1 MPNKSPEETAL
12 EAPLRHSGKNE
23 SSNVIPQI
31 PPQPDDELPT
41 NICQSQQLGL
51 VPKECLS
58 GDNERPLLHVD
69 AFGRKSSYSLQP
81 MKYSVMFILM
91 VELLERFSFYGY
103 YYTLTLYLTGAYN
116 EDWNAEFTSV
126 KAASFVSL
134 STMVAYTTPFVGA
147 ILADVVWG
155 DYKSILFG
163 LFCFYVP
170 GVTIMTLTSVPGLFG
185 EEFNESLLTLALVV
199 LWPLG

>member
-1 MPNKSPEETAL
+1 M
-12 EAPLRHSGKNE
+12 
-23 SSNVIPQI
+23 
-31 PPQPDDELPT
+31 
-41 NICQSQQLGL
+41 

-58 GDNERPLLHVD
+58 GDQDRPLMHVN
-69 AFGRKSSYSLQP
+69 ASGRNSLYALQP
-81 MKYSVMFILM
+81 MKYSVMFILI

-116 EDWNAEFTSV
+116 DDWNAGFTSV

-147 ILADVVWG
+147 ILADAVWG

-163 LFCFYVP
+163 LLCFYVP
-170 GVTIMTLTSVPGLFG
+170 GVSIMTLTSVPGFFG
-185 EEFNESLLTLALVV
+185 EQFNESLLILSLVV